1 MGRMPDPGTV
11 RWYVSDFVRRHYS
24 GMTPV
29 LEIGAKHEPGQWWR
43 DLRQQLDVDPTDWT
57 GLDMEPGHGVD
68 VVHDLT
74 RPAPSHVVTKFGAV
88 ICAEVLEHVERPRVA
103 LRTMFNM
110 LRPGG
115 VLIVT
120 TPFAFPVHNFPDDY
134 WRFTPSG
141 MRSLLSGAGFAQI
154 DTEELNHQD
163 VGLFDHDHNCK
174 VSRRLPM
181 HVGAVARRPE

>member
-11 RWYVSDFVRRHYS
+11 RWYVSDFVRRHYH
-24 GMTPV
+24 GATPV
-29 LEIGAKHEPGQWWR
+29 LEIGACSKPGQWWR
-43 DLRQQLDVDPTDWT
+43 DFRQQLDVDPADWV
-57 GLDMEPGHGVD
+57 GLDMQPGHGVD

-74 RPAPSHVVTKFGAV
+74 RPAPGRLVMNFGTVV
-88 ICAEVLEHVERPRVA
+88 CAEVLEHVDRPRVA

-141 MRSLLSGAGFAQI
+141 MRSLLTGAGFTQI
-154 DTEELNHQD
+154 HTEEMNHQD
-163 VGLFDHDHNCK
+163 VWLFDHSGDHK
-174 VSRRLPM
+174 VNRLMPM
-181 HVGAVARRPE
+181 HVGAVAVRPE

>member
-11 RWYVSDFVRRHYS
+11 RWYVSDFVRRHYDGS
-24 GMTPV
+24 MPV
-29 LEIGAKHEPGQWWR
+29 LEIGARSEPFQWWR
-43 DLRQQLDVDPTDWT
+43 DFRQQLDVPAEAWT
-57 GLDMEPGHGVD
+57 GLDVAAGHGVD

-74 RPAPSHVVTKFGAV
+74 RPAPLDLLDAFAVV

-103 LRTMFNM
+103 ARTMYSM

-115 VLIVT
+115 RLIVT

-141 MRSLLSGAGFAQI
+141 MRSVLEGAGFRVAVV
-154 DTEELNHQD
+154 EEMNHNEIT
-163 VGLFDHDHNCK
+163 LHDHDQT
-174 VSRRLPM
+174 
-181 HVGAVARRPE
+181 AARRRVPLHIGALAVRPE